1 MEAGRPGRRLAR
13 EHEVKATMLHEW
25 KRKFGSSV
33 RSTAP
38 APTDLGSLPEE
49 NRSLKSEVA
58 RIRQREEILKNARHP
73 PRTMYERFQRI
84 EAMKADY
91 PIAAAS
97 AEALHHPSQSRSSHG
112 HPSAPGP
119 RASPGH

>member
-58 RIRQREEILKNARHP
+58 RIRQREEILK
-73 PRTMYERFQRI
+73 PRQQN
-84 EAMKADY
+84 
-91 PIAAAS
+91 
-97 AEALHHPSQSRSSHG
+97 LWVSSG
-112 HPSAPGP
+112 SGSAP
-119 RASPGH
+119 RL